1 MPLRDYQAEAISSAY
16 QYLRDNP
23 GKNPCIVLPTGAGKT
38 AVIATI
44 CRDAVENWGGRV
56 LVVSHVKELVEQ
68 SAATLRSWY
77 PSLDVGV
84 YSAGVGRRDIDN
96 DVIVA
101 GIQSIHDKGL
111 KLCGSRPF
119 NLVLV
124 DEAHR
129 IPPGGDGQYQTLLIA
144 LQVANPKV
152 RVIGLTATPYRTKGG
167 WVCSDDHFLNEI
179 CYEVSVRQLIAQGYL
194 SKLTSKHSQNDADLS
209 GVSIQ
214 RGEFASGE
222 MEEAFDAIVESAV
235 DEIIHYG
242 RDRKSVLVFCAGVEH
257 AVKVAERLAAGGESV
272 ERLTGSTNKFD
283 REKIVDDFKAGRTK
297 YLCNVNVLTEGFDA
311 TGVDM
316 VVLLRATLS
325 PGLYCLDEYTE
336 ILTPQGWSSFI
347 ESGEDVYGFNKDTGE
362 IVICKCESS
371 IRRELLDGEFFC
383 EYENPNTSFRVTNR
397 HRMLITGRRS
407 KEGWKFCNAEDV
419 AKYND
424 SVQVPKAGLARFP
437 GVPLSPDELRFIGW
451 VMTDGNIN
459 KANNAITIVQS
470 EKHSS
475 YCEEIERVIQ
485 SCGMKF
491 GRVAFKHESQFFT
504 GTKTRG
510 WTISK
515 GKPRGRDKELRGWGY
530 LSEWISKDFSPSLM
544 QMTRDQFAIL
554 LEAIH
559 LGDGAKQANQNWTR
573 RSYHIST
580 ANKVFAERL
589 QICAVLRGYRCTM
602 SLSKNTNGN
611 DIVVLHIK
619 DTDRS
624 AIGGHGDRP
633 KVGISQGLPK
643 EQVWCI
649 QNETGTI
656 ITRRNG
662 KVMIM
667 GNCQM
672 VGRGLR
678 LHEGKE
684 NCLVLDF
691 GGNVKRHG
699 PIDDIRVKSP
709 SADGPGLPPAKE
721 CPECKEVVPISY
733 SACPDCGYVF
743 PEPEPTPRHEPR
755 AGSDAILTT
764 ERVTIVAQV
773 SEVHY
778 SVHFKKG
785 WQEGQPR
792 TMRVDYYDGIT
803 KVGSE
808 WVCIEH
814 KGYAW
819 QKAYHWWTSRS
830 NARLPLTV
838 DDAVAIAN
846 LDLIAK
852 PNAIKV
858 KTGGQFDEV
867 VDYDYE
873 GVELEEVDQDWLDNH
888 LARVTEDDEVP
899 F

>member
-1 MPLRDYQAEAISSAY
+1 MPLRDYQAEAIASAY
-16 QYLRDNP
+16 QFLRDNP

-96 DVIVA
+96 AVIVA

-111 KLCGSRPF
+111 KLCGSKPF

-129 IPPGGDGQYQTLLIA
+129 IPPDGEGQYQTLLNA
-144 LQVANPKV
+144 LKIANPKV

-194 SKLTSKHSQNDADLS
+194 SKLTSKHGQNDADLS

-235 DEIIHYG
+235 DEIFYYG
-242 RDRKSVLVFCAGVEH
+242 QSRKSVLIFCAGVEH

-325 PGLYCLDEYTE
+325 PGLYY
-336 ILTPQGWSSFI
+336 
-347 ESGEDVYGFNKDTGE
+347 
-362 IVICKCESS
+362 
-371 IRRELLDGEFFC
+371 
-383 EYENPNTSFRVTNR
+383 
-397 HRMLITGRRS
+397 
-407 KEGWKFCNAEDV
+407 
-419 AKYND
+419 
-424 SVQVPKAGLARFP
+424 
-437 GVPLSPDELRFIGW
+437 
-451 VMTDGNIN
+451 
-459 KANNAITIVQS
+459 
-470 EKHSS
+470 
-475 YCEEIERVIQ
+475 
-485 SCGMKF
+485 
-491 GRVAFKHESQFFT
+491 
-504 GTKTRG
+504 
-510 WTISK
+510 
-515 GKPRGRDKELRGWGY
+515 
-530 LSEWISKDFSPSLM
+530 
-544 QMTRDQFAIL
+544 
-554 LEAIH
+554 
-559 LGDGAKQANQNWTR
+559 
-573 RSYHIST
+573 
-580 ANKVFAERL
+580 
-589 QICAVLRGYRCTM
+589 
-602 SLSKNTNGN
+602 
-611 DIVVLHIK
+611 
-619 DTDRS
+619 
-624 AIGGHGDRP
+624 
-633 KVGISQGLPK
+633 
-643 EQVWCI
+643 
-649 QNETGTI
+649 
-656 ITRRNG
+656 
-662 KVMIM
+662 
-667 GNCQM
+667 QM

-709 SADGPGLPPAKE
+709 SVDGPGLPPAKE

-792 TMRVDYYDGIT
+792 TMRVDYYDGIS

-814 KGYAW
+814 EGYAW
-819 QKAYHWWTSRS
+819 QKAFSWWTARS
-830 NARLPLTV
+830 NAKMPASV
-838 DDAVAIAN
+838 DDAVAIGN

-888 LARVTEDDEVP
+888 LARVAEDDEVP

>member
-16 QYLRDNP
+16 QFLRDKP

-38 AVIATI
+38 PVLSTI
-44 CRDAVENWGGRV
+44 CRDAVENWRGRV

-84 YSAGVGRRDIDN
+84 YSAGVGSRDTDN

-101 GIQSIHDKGL
+101 GIQSIHNKGL
-111 KLCGSRPF
+111 MLCGSRPF

-129 IPPGGDGQYQTLLIA
+129 IPPDGEGQYQSLLSDIK
-144 LQVANPKV
+144 VANPKV

-194 SKLTSKHSQNDADLS
+194 SKLTSKHSENDADLS

-242 RDRKSVLVFCAGVEH
+242 KDRKSVLVFCAGVDH
-257 AVKVAERLAAGGESV
+257 ANKVADRLALGGESV
-272 ERLTGSTNKFD
+272 DCLIGSTSKFD
-283 REKIVDDFKAGRTK
+283 RESIVDEFKAGRTK

-325 PGLYCLDEYTE
+325 PGLYY
-336 ILTPQGWSSFI
+336 
-347 ESGEDVYGFNKDTGE
+347 
-362 IVICKCESS
+362 
-371 IRRELLDGEFFC
+371 
-383 EYENPNTSFRVTNR
+383 
-397 HRMLITGRRS
+397 
-407 KEGWKFCNAEDV
+407 
-419 AKYND
+419 
-424 SVQVPKAGLARFP
+424 
-437 GVPLSPDELRFIGW
+437 
-451 VMTDGNIN
+451 
-459 KANNAITIVQS
+459 
-470 EKHSS
+470 
-475 YCEEIERVIQ
+475 
-485 SCGMKF
+485 
-491 GRVAFKHESQFFT
+491 
-504 GTKTRG
+504 
-510 WTISK
+510 
-515 GKPRGRDKELRGWGY
+515 
-530 LSEWISKDFSPSLM
+530 
-544 QMTRDQFAIL
+544 
-554 LEAIH
+554 
-559 LGDGAKQANQNWTR
+559 
-573 RSYHIST
+573 
-580 ANKVFAERL
+580 
-589 QICAVLRGYRCTM
+589 
-602 SLSKNTNGN
+602 
-611 DIVVLHIK
+611 
-619 DTDRS
+619 
-624 AIGGHGDRP
+624 
-633 KVGISQGLPK
+633 
-643 EQVWCI
+643 
-649 QNETGTI
+649 
-656 ITRRNG
+656 
-662 KVMIM
+662 
-667 GNCQM
+667 QM

-678 LHEGKE
+678 IHPGKE
-684 NCLVLDF
+684 SCLVLDF

-709 SADGPGLPPAKE
+709 SVDGPGLPPAKE
-721 CPECKEVVPISY
+721 CPQCKEVVPIGY
-733 SACPDCGYVF
+733 SSCPDCGFVF

-778 SVHFKKG
+778 SVHHKRG

-808 WVCIEH
+808 WVCVEH

-819 QKAYHWWTSRS
+819 QKAYHWWNSRS
-830 NARLPLTV
+830 GAKLPTTA

-852 PNAIKV
+852 PNAIKI
-858 KTGGQFDEV
+858 KTGGDFDEIC
-867 VDYDYE
+867 DYDFD
-873 GVELEEVDQDWLDNH
+873 GVEIEEVDQYWLENH
-888 LARVTEDDEVP
+888 LQRVGEDEEAP